1 MVNIKIADEF
11 LHRMRSIYIDS
22 FNIYILK
29 IIYFLSN
36 KSKILSSSLN
46 FLAKSK
52 FGLFLQDVVM

>member
-1 MVNIKIADEF
+1 MVNIKIADEI

-52 FGLFLQDVVM
+52 FGLFSQDVVM

>member
-52 FGLFLQDVVM
+52 FGLFSQDVVM